1 MAEVVKKSIGIWMVI
16 VIAAII
22 NGATREKLIE
32 PLIGSG
38 LSLPLSGITLS
49 VLILMITYFTIPFIG
64 EVKTE
69 VYFIIGLLW
78 VVLTLAFEYL
88 FGHYV
93 ADKPWH
99 EINQVFNILKGDLF
113 IFVLIVSAASPY
125 VAAKIKG
132 LT

>member
-1 MAEVVKKSIGIWMVI
+1 MAEIVMKSIGIWLVI

-22 NGATREKLIE
+22 NGVTRDKLLT

-38 LSLPLSGITLS
+38 VSLPLSGITLS
-49 VLILMITYFTIPFIG
+49 VLVLAITYFTIPFIG
-64 EVKTE
+64 EVKTG

-93 ADKPWH
+93 VGKPWH

-113 IFVLIVSAASPY
+113 IFVLIASATSPW
-125 VAAKIKG
+125 VAAKLKG
-132 LT
+132 LA